1 MTASSPPGSETGRA
15 QPNLTSTLTARLAD
29 EIVAGKLPPHTRL
42 PTERSLMETYGVSRT
57 VVREAIAALRADGLV
72 ETRQGSGAY
81 VAAEIRN
88 RPFRIDPKGLKSV
101 KQVLDVMELR
111 LCVEVEAAGIAARQR
126 SKADIARMRKVSRAM
141 ARAIANGDP
150 AVDLDF
156 ELHTVIGTTTGNP
169 YFSSFLEFIGG
180 IIIPRRTILIDD
192 HEHGGTPYLA
202 RIQAQHEAIIA
213 AIAKGDAGAAR
224 RAMRR
229 HLAEGRD
236 RYRRLVSKDPDEA

>member
-1 MTASSPPGSETGRA
+1 MAPSPAPMSA
-15 QPNLTSTLTARLAD
+15 PYLTSPKPRPCGRRRWA
-29 EIVAGKLPPHTRL
+29 TRNSAANAAA
-42 PTERSLMETYGVSRT
+42 PAPGTERAVT
-57 VVREAIAALRADGLV
+57 
-72 ETRQGSGAY
+72 
-81 VAAEIRN
+81 
-88 RPFRIDPKGLKSV
+88 
-101 KQVLDVMELR
+101 
-111 LCVEVEAAGIAARQR
+111 AARAGN
-126 SKADIARMRKVSRAM
+126 SHANAAVAWNGSVYLVVWEEHF
-141 ARAIANGDP
+141 ANGDP